1 MKRRSLSRKG
11 SGSYFTNTA
20 KTAHPKNFAAT
31 PIRGGYR
38 L

>member
-11 SGSYFTNTA
+11 SGSYFTHTA
-20 KTAHPKNFAAT
+20 KSAHPKNFRAM